1 MMKNCLNCHFLCDS
15 YREENSGCELK
26 FSLKQELRE
35 SLKNNP
41 VGYDRGWHTLQC
53 HMGVWDEGV
62 SPVAKGED
70 TILFSQDRGY
80 SCFFIPYR
88 KSMLFPAAIE
98 IQKREEENRW
108 LKRTSTYTVIG
119 LWLAGI
125 GLILNAL
132 VAIYQAIK
140 C

>member
-1 MMKNCLNCHFLCDS
+1 MCHS
-15 YREENSGCELK
+15 HREENSGRELK
-26 FSLKQELRE
+26 FSLKEELRE
-35 SLKNNP
+35 SLKEDP
-41 VGYDRGWHTLQC
+41 VGYDRGWYTLQC

-62 SPVAKGED
+62 SPVATAED
-70 TILFSQDRGY
+70 AVHFSQERGY

-98 IQKREEENRW
+98 IQKRDEENRQ
-108 LKRTSTYTVIG
+108 LKRTNTYTVIG

-125 GLILNAL
+125 GLILNAI
-132 VAIYQAIK
+132 VTICQAVK